1 MRRTTTARAAVVT
14 AGAALALG
22 LLPAAG
28 PAHAASPTRSGAA
41 APGVVLGSPGVLV
54 RAAGVRTYTVDLI
67 LVRST
72 SGKRNRAT
80 LASLKAGVRAT
91 DAYYSRATG
100 GLVRFAVGR
109 TKSWSRSSIACSP
122 TVTSR
127 IARKLGWKGSSRR
140 LVLGYQAQTCGFA
153 GVAQVGGRYS
163 LLVKGAGTVAMAHE
177 LGHNLGLWHSSL
189 SRCSLAFTKL
199 CSATTDA
206 RRAVEYGDATDLMGG
221 AETQGSSRR
230 FVVRTVS
237 GTLNP
242 RHMARLGIP
251 VPTTRV
257 DLAGLTDPVTVTLR
271 ARVDRAGWNAASF
284 VWGGRTFWLSYL
296 KGTGRTDPL
305 QGQVPWAFPPAKG
318 QVVVHGSL
326 GGRSVLVPPTRSTT
340 AGPGFGDGAVRR
352 VAGRVMRVAV
362 LGDTATVTFSR
373 T

>member
-1 MRRTTTARAAVVT
+1 MRRTTAARLAVLTAT
-14 AGAALALG
+14 GALALG

-28 PAHAASPTRSGAA
+28 PAQAASPTRAGAA
-41 APGVVLGSPGVLV
+41 SAGVALGTTSTLV
-54 RAAGVRTYTVDLI
+54 RAAAVRTYTVDLI

-80 LASLKAGVRAT
+80 LAQLKAGVRAT

-100 GLVRFAVGR
+100 GLIRFSVGR

-127 IARKLGWKGSSRR
+127 IARKLKWSGSSRR

-163 LLVKGAGTVAMAHE
+163 LLVKGAGTMAMAHE

-199 CSATTDA
+199 CSATTDS

-230 FVVRTVS
+230 FVLRPVS

-242 RHMARLGIP
+242 RHMVKLGIP
-251 VPTTRV
+251 MPTTRV
-257 DLAGLTDPVTVTLR
+257 DLAGLTDPVTVTLK

-296 KGTGRTDPL
+296 KGTGTTSPF
-305 QGQVPWAFPPAKG
+305 QGQLPWVFPPAKG

-326 GGRSVLVPPTRSTT
+326 GGRSLLVPPTRSTT
-340 AGPGFGDGAVRR
+340 AGPGFGDGAVRAI
-352 VAGRVMRVAV
+352 AGRVMRVKI